1 MGISGRAE
9 LDGPRWGDLRLGRVL
24 APSDAPGRRV
34 DTVVSGWPADVE
46 RGTHAVVMA
55 TRRTELDAMLRRAKA
70 LPSRDQLALV
80 EGLLTPAM
88 QLRLI
93 VRQVRRQAGSRDER
107 RIDQVVDRAVRK
119 VRGERAARR

>member
-1 MGISGRAE
+1 MGQP
-9 LDGPRWGDLRLGRVL
+9 LLGGFSPPL
-24 APSDAPGRRV
+24 MARRV
-34 DTVVSGWPADVE
+34 GTVVSGWPADVE
-46 RGTHAVVMA
+46 RGTHGVVMA

-70 LPSRDQLALV
+70 LPSRDQLARV

-93 VRQVRRQAGSRDER
+93 VRQVRRQTGPRDER

>member
-1 MGISGRAE
+1 
-9 LDGPRWGDLRLGRVL
+9 
-24 APSDAPGRRV
+24 
-34 DTVVSGWPADVE
+34 
-46 RGTHAVVMA
+46 MA
-55 TRRTELDAMLRRAKA
+55 TRRTELDAMLRRAKT

-93 VRQVRRQAGSRDER
+93 VRQVRRQAGPRDER